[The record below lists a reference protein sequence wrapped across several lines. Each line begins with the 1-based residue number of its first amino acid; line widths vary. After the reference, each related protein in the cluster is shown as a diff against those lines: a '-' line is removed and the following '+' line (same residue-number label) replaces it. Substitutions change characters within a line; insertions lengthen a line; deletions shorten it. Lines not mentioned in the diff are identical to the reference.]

1 MSDKLIN
8 LKVITPAR
16 VLFEDEVKSF
26 IVKTKGEVGEFAVL
40 LNHAPMAATVGIGSL
55 VIEMP
60 DGGEKVT
67 SLFGGYLVVQN
78 NNAVIVTEAAEWP
91 EEIDYERAER
101 AKERAEAM
109 LRGEGTDKDRAQVA
123 LMRALKRMELY
134 KSRK

>member
-8 LKVITPAR
+8 LKVITPTR
-16 VLFEDEVKSF
+16 VLFEDQVKSF

-40 LNHAPMAATVGIGSL
+40 ADHAPMTATIGMGSL
-55 VIEMP
+55 VLEMP
-60 DGGEKVT
+60 GGEEKVT

-91 EEIDYERAER
+91 DEIDYDRAER